1 MPEDEAANCIF
12 ANNHLIH
19 SHSTETPLSVQLLKE
34 KIEFATK
41 EISVSEFQKTG
52 RGLSSLCILV
62 KKSRT
67 IRKI

>member
-1 MPEDEAANCIF
+1 LLF
-12 ANNHLIH
+12 F
-19 SHSTETPLSVQLLKE
+19 TETPLSVQLLKD
-34 KIEFATK
+34 KIEFSTK

-62 KKSRT
+62 KKSKT